1 MRAQWEK
8 KPQPK
13 SDWDSAASGTFSSW
27 ELPLLEKGRLYL
39 EAEEAYKYTEAEEA
53 IIGSRLPTPA
63 GGEAH
68 LFSSI
73 VIDEV
78 EEEDDDE
85 PGQDS
90 A

>member
-1 MRAQWEK
+1 MGEEAPAKARLEL
-8 KPQPK
+8 
-13 SDWDSAASGTFSSW
+13 SGFRHVSSW